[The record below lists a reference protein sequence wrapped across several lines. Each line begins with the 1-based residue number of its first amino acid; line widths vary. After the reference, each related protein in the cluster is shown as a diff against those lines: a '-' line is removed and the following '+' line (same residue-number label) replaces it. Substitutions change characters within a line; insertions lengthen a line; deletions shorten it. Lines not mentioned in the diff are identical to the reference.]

1 MSSIDPRGLLDEGG
15 PLIPPGEAL
24 IDGAAPIFVGVAR
37 GTTPLTP
44 RSVPIALENEAK
56 EVFVIMEARLSPASF
71 PDR

>member
-15 PLIPPGEAL
+15 PPIPPGEAL
-24 IDGAAPIFVGVAR
+24 IDGALPMLEGVAR

-44 RSVPIALENEAK
+44 RSVEIAFENEAR
-56 EVFVIMEARLSPASF
+56 EVLVIMEARLSPAPF